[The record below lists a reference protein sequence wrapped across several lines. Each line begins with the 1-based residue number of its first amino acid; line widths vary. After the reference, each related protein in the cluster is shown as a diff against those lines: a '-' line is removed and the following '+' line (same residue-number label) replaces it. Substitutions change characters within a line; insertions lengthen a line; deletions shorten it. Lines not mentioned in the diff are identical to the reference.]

1 MPSYPTRKTNGGTI
15 YDVRF
20 RIVNDEGIE
29 VQKRLCGYP
38 TKKAA
43 QQAYLDFMKT
53 YEPPS
58 FSFNKDIGYSFDE
71 LYLFYKQKAE
81 AELAPASFYDL
92 KWIFD
97 KFILPAFTGKTLPQ
111 ITKADYSL
119 WQTKLWTEKKDDGEY
134 YSQRYLSK
142 IRTTLMSFLVWVEDT
157 YDIPNLFKFV
167 KKPKRKEIKK
177 EMQIWEI
184 DEFIRFQQVIN
195 DVMWR
200 TFFMALFYSGC
211 RVGEILALSDS
222 DVLTNDGECS
232 FVINKN
238 IIRKGVSGEC
248 SYAVTAPK
256 TASSNRTIS
265 LPTVMSKQLSKY
277 LQYKRDND
285 IPGTFLFGGDSP
297 LAETTYQRRFAQY
310 IASSQV
316 KKIRIHDLRHSHA
329 SLLIHL
335 NVPITAISKRLGHS
349 SIDMTLKRYSHCYS
363 DADSA
368 ATSAINS
375 AVCAINVP

>member
-1 MPSYPTRKTNGGTI
+1 MPSYPTRKTQSGTV

-20 RIVNDEGIE
+20 RIVDDTGIE

-58 FSFNKDIGYSFDE
+58 FSINLGYSFDE
-71 LYLFYKQKAE
+71 LYLLYKQKAE

-97 KFILPAFTGKTLPQ
+97 KFIISSFTGKTLSQ
-111 ITKADYSL
+111 IKKADYSL
-119 WQTKLWTEKKDDGEY
+119 WQTKLWTEKKDNGEY

-142 IRTTLMSFLVWVEDT
+142 IRTTLMSFLVWIEDT

-184 DEFIRFQQVIN
+184 DEFILFQQCI
-195 DVMWR
+195 DDIMWR
-200 TFFMALFYSGC
+200 TFFMTLFYSGC
-211 RVGEILALSDS
+211 RVGEILALSDT
-222 DVLTNDGECS
+222 DILINDDECS
-232 FVINKN
+232 LTISKN

-256 TASSNRTIS
+256 TASSNRTLS
-265 LPTVMSKQLSKY
+265 LPAVMRAQLSEY
-277 LQYKRDND
+277 LQYKRDNGID
-285 IPGTFLFGGDSP
+285 AAFLFGGDSP

-310 IASSQV
+310 IRSAQV

-335 NVPITAISKRLGHS
+335 NVPIVAISKRLGHS

-368 ATSAINS
+368 TISAINS

>member
-1 MPSYPTRKTNGGTI
+1 M
-15 YDVRF
+15 
-20 RIVNDEGIE
+20 
-29 VQKRLCGYP
+29 QKRLCGYP

-71 LYLFYKQKAE
+71 LYIFYKQKAE

-97 KFILPAFTGKTLPQ
+97 KFILPTFTGKILPQ

-177 EMQIWEI
+177 EMQIWEL
-184 DEFIRFQQVIN
+184 DEFIRFQQCI
-195 DVMWR
+195 DDITWR

-211 RVGEILALSDS
+211 RVGEILALSDA
-222 DVLTNDGECS
+222 DVVTNDGECL

-238 IIRKGVSGEC
+238 IIRKGVLGEC

-265 LPTVMSKQLSKY
+265 LPTVMSKQLSEY